1 MIQVIMSA
9 SSLTTGSPT
18 AVQVIP
24 SDNKENRSPADNS
37 QRNIVLSKEVYYSVT
52 ETLGFLQNQD
62 YLLYVLLLRLLQL
75 VCSYNYQDSL
85 KVVQTLLKRPEL
97 NIKGNVTLKRRQV
110 APTVKPDDPAQL
122 LQRLFQSWNSQ
133 NTPDISELLYI
144 PTQLLRYCYYS
155 CSLK

>member
-52 ETLGFLQNQD
+52 ETLGFLQKQD

-75 VCSYNYQDSL
+75 VCSYNYHDS
-85 KVVQTLLKRPEL
+85 V
-97 NIKGNVTLKRRQV
+97 
-110 APTVKPDDPAQL
+110 
-122 LQRLFQSWNSQ
+122 
-133 NTPDISELLYI
+133 
-144 PTQLLRYCYYS
+144 
-155 CSLK
+155 